1 MTEASA
7 LRVLRC
13 RSGALEWAVVDSLV
27 HEVAAAVPLARIPGA
42 PPAVL
47 GLGNLRGALLTVVDT
62 RRVLGQPTGEAPGA
76 MVVVEAGGR
85 RVALAVDEVDDLH
98 VVPGEAF
105 ALVTAT
111 PAGVPEG
118 IIISQGRADRPFL
131 LLDPE
136 AMLAPLFAPVAQ
148 A

>member
-13 RSGALEWAVVDSLV
+13 RSGALEWAVADTLV
-27 HEVAAAVPLARIPGA
+27 REVAASVPLARIPGA
-42 PPAVL
+42 PAAVL

-62 RRVLGQPTGEAPGA
+62 RQLLGQPTSQAPGGV
-76 MVVVEAGGR
+76 VVVEAGGR

-98 VVPGEAF
+98 LVPVEAF
-105 ALVTAT
+105 TLAAA

-118 IIISQGRADRPFL
+118 IIISQGRVDRPFL

-136 AMLAPLFAPVAQ
+136 AMLAPLFAPAGQ